1 LRVPFR
7 PPARVNAVSIRVYL
21 IEDHQVMREALADF
35 LAATPDIELCGSA
48 ETAEQAE
55 SELGPAEPAVVL
67 LDLSLPGR
75 SGLDFLAEI
84 QRRWQLPC
92 VILSGHRERSHV
104 EKAFEG
110 GARGYVLKGSP
121 ADVPT
126 AIRQVISGKRFL
138 SESLRTSLGYDVADK
153 GT

>member
-1 LRVPFR
+1 
-7 PPARVNAVSIRVYL
+7 
-21 IEDHQVMREALADF
+21 MREALADF
-35 LAATPDIELCGSA
+35 LAATPDITLCGSA
-48 ETAEQAE
+48 ETAEQAAL
-55 SELGPAEPAVVL
+55 ELEAARPSVVL

-104 EKAFEG
+104 ERAFDS
-110 GARGYVLKGSP
+110 GARAYVLKGSP
-121 ADVPT
+121 GDVPV
-126 AIRQVISGKRFL
+126 AIREVMTGGRFI
-138 SESLRTSLGYDVADK
+138 SESLRNALGYDLVAE